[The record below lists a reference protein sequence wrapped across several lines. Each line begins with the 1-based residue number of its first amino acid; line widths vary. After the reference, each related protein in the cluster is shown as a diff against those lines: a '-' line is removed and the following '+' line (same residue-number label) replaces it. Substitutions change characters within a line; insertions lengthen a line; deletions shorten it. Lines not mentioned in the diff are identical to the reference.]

1 MNPAVSSFLQALDR
15 WEEELSILRILLLDC
30 GLTEEI
36 KWGWPCYT
44 DKGKNIAML
53 GAFKDYACLSFFK
66 GALLDNTHG
75 LLEKSGENTQSARV
89 IKVRSKAEILSMHP
103 LLKFLILEATALET
117 TGEKAYFKKTSEY
130 PVAEE
135 LTLAFAAD
143 PSFQNAFDALTPGR
157 KNGYLLHF
165 SSAKQSETRAL
176 RIEQC
181 KKRIFRGLGFHD
193 CVCGLSQRMPK
204 CDGSHKSLG

>member
-1 MNPAVSSFLQALDR
+1 MNPAVSSFLQTLDR

-44 DKGKNIAML
+44 DKGKNIAIL

-66 GALLDNTHG
+66 GALIEDAGG
-75 LLEKSGENTQSARV
+75 LLEQSAENTQSARV
-89 IKVRSKAEILSMHP
+89 IKVRSKAEILSMEP
-103 LLKFLILEATALET
+103 MLKYTIFEAMALEAS
-117 TGEKAYFKKTSEY
+117 GQKAYFKKTSEY
-130 PVAEE
+130 KVPEE

-143 PSFQNAFDALTPGR
+143 PSFQDAFDALTPGR

-181 KKRIFRGLGFHD
+181 KKRIFRGQGFHD
-193 CVCGLSQRMPK
+193 CVCGLSKRMPR